1 MEKILDIYTDYLHA
15 SFGLAT
21 ATGLSRLLDGA
32 ISHDQVTR
40 MLSKPEKTSK
50 ELWLSVKSFVRGH
63 ESDEACLIFDD
74 TIIEKPYTDEND
86 LICWHWDHSKKHSV
100 KGINLLTAF
109 YHSKAENRTLPLRV
123 PVGFETIHKT
133 IRYSDIKTKKE
144 KRKSS
149 ITKNELM
156 RNMIKEGINKEL
168 KFRYI
173 LADTWFASAE
183 NMNFIHKQKKF
194 FIFDMKY
201 NRLAALTE
209 SDRGKGIWTNI
220 CELMIP
226 EHTPVQVYLKGVKYP
241 LLLIKQVFTNKDGS
255 TGVRYLVSNDLDLTD
270 EDFEILYKK
279 RWSVEE
285 YHKSIKQNTGIAKSP
300 TRTIKTQT
308 NHLYASI
315 LAYIK
320 LEKYK
325 FVSKLNHFSI
335 KAKLYSAALKAA
347 FEELK
352 DFKNQLLDK
361 VTA

>member
-32 ISHDQVTR
+32 ISHDQITR
-40 MLSKPEKTSK
+40 MLAKPEKTSK
-50 ELWLSVKSFVRGH
+50 ELWLSVKPFVRHH
-63 ESDEACLIFDD
+63 ENDEACLIFDD

-86 LICWHWDHSKKHSV
+86 LISWHWDHSKKYSV

-109 YHSKAENRTLPLRV
+109 YHTKAENQTLPLRV
-123 PVGFETIHKT
+123 PIAFETIHKT

-156 RNMIKEGINKEL
+156 RDMIKEAINKEL

-173 LADTWFASAE
+173 LADTWFGSTE
-183 NMNFIHKQKKF
+183 NMNFIQKKKKF
-194 FIFDMKY
+194 FIFDMKQ
-201 NRLAALTE
+201 NRLATLTE
-209 SDRGKGIWTNI
+209 SDKGKGTWTNI
-220 CELMIP
+220 SELTIP
-226 EHTPVQVYLKGVKYP
+226 EHTPVQVFLKGFKDP

-255 TGVRYLVSNDLDLTD
+255 TGLRYLVSNDLGLTD
-270 EDFEILYKK
+270 NDFEILYKK

-285 YHKSIKQNTGIAKSP
+285 YHKSVKQNAAIAKSP
-300 TRTIKTQT
+300 TRTIKSQT
-308 NHLYASI
+308 NHLFASI

-325 FVSKLNHFSI
+325 FSSKLNHFSI

-347 FEELK
+347 YEELK
-352 DFKNQLLDK
+352 KFKNLTLNQ